1 MEHISRVVRS
11 VLARIANSGSIRL
24 SAGEGCY
31 GPATAISAAEESLKM
46 RYWLIKAENDTQAYL
61 GRYELEQVVILC
73 RDCKYRDGRKCTW
86 NKAPV
91 LNPFDFCSRGK
102 RREDETD

>member
-11 VLARIANSGSIRL
+11 VLARIASSGTIRL

-31 GPATAISAAEESLKM
+31 GPATAIFAAEESLKM

-73 RDCKYRDGRKCTW
+73 RDCKYRDGRTCTW
-86 NKAPV
+86 NNAPV
-91 LNPFDFCSRGK
+91 LNPFDFCSRGVK
-102 RREDETD
+102 KDEE